1 MSMKFEKQ
9 IKMKIK
15 NIINNGS
22 HYQSFVQK
30 GIGVI
35 YKTAINLYFY
45 NFKAFSCSIPFIY
58 LYINYYFI
66 I

>member
-22 HYQSFVQK
+22 HYETFVQK
-30 GIGVI
+30 EIG
-35 YKTAINLYFY
+35 A
-45 NFKAFSCSIPFIY
+45 
-58 LYINYYFI
+58 
-66 I
+66 